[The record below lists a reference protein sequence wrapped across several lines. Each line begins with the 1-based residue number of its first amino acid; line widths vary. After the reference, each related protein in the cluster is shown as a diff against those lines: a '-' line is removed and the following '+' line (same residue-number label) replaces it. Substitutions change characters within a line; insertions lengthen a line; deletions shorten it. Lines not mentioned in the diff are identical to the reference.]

1 MKLLELAEIKGLA
14 FRSLMI
20 DVLCLFVNPMFCIC
34 LVCDSVYSFVLYFN
48 ELGCSML

>member
-20 DVLCLFVNPMFCIC
+20 DVFMFVRESDVLHLFG
-34 LVCDSVYSFVLYFN
+34 L
-48 ELGCSML
+48 